1 MDRRIITLTIQFIG
15 LVLIQVLILNNI
27 LFSNLLNPFFYIYFI
42 LVLPVDFRPSVG
54 LIVGFLLGLSID
66 VFSQTLGMHTI
77 ATTFAAFCRPYVLS
91 YMAPRDGYEF
101 SRLPSVKEMGW
112 LWFGTYSAILTFLH
126 HLILFF
132 VEMFRM
138 SGIFNTVLKSL
149 GSTVLTVI
157 LVVIIQLIFARRTS
171 TSYE

>member
-1 MDRRIITLTIQFIG
+1 
-15 LVLIQVLILNNI
+15 
-27 LFSNLLNPFFYIYFI
+27 
-42 LVLPVDFRPSVG
+42 
-54 LIVGFLLGLSID
+54 
-66 VFSQTLGMHTI
+66 
-77 ATTFAAFCRPYVLS
+77 
-91 YMAPRDGYEF
+91 MAPRDGYEF